1 MMGKPKI
8 RFKGYNE
15 DWEQRKVSEMFKVAR
30 GYVLPATDTSQ
41 EMTDEIP
48 YPVYSSQT
56 KDNGLMGYYSDYLY
70 EDAITWTTDG
80 ANAGT
85 VNFRAGKF
93 YCTNVC
99 GVLLSD
105 KIETNKVIAEA
116 LNNVAKRYVSY
127 VGNPKLMNNVMADI
141 QIAVPTSQKE
151 RDRISSYFS
160 YLDHLITLHQH
171 KCDEMKR
178 LKKYMLQKMFP
189 QNGKK
194 VPEIRFDGFTNG
206 WEQRKLGETKTFFT
220 DGNYGEAYPKS
231 SDMVDSSIGVPF
243 LTGGNLKDGKLDIS
257 GASYISKEKHEL
269 LTSGHLICDDIV
281 IAVRGSLGALGYVN
295 SDNSGWNINSQL
307 AILRTDK
314 EELNGK
320 FLLQFL
326 LSENGQ
332 KEFLRRQTGTA
343 LKQLPIGA
351 IKDVDIPITS
361 IDEQVKI
368 GEYFATLDHLI
379 TLHQRK
385 IYIFIKKMPID
396 WEQRKLGEVFEFQYG
411 EFNNNPDNGGEYP
424 IYGANGIIGGYTDW
438 NAENSSI
445 IGHMGAYAGY
455 VVWGEGKH
463 FVTYNGTI
471 ARPKDNSIDSKYG
484 YYLLDS
490 KKIYKICAGS
500 GQPFVSYSDLNGI
513 DILLPKDKD
522 EQRLLAYYF
531 TNLDHLIT
539 LHQHKCDELQNLKK
553 YMLQNMFV

>member
-15 DWEQRKVSEMFKVAR
+15 DWEQRKVSDMFKVAR

-194 VPEIRFDGFTNG
+194 VPEIRFDGFTN
-206 WEQRKLGETKTFFT
+206 
-220 DGNYGEAYPKS
+220 
-231 SDMVDSSIGVPF
+231 
-243 LTGGNLKDGKLDIS
+243 
-257 GASYISKEKHEL
+257 
-269 LTSGHLICDDIV
+269 
-281 IAVRGSLGALGYVN
+281 
-295 SDNSGWNINSQL
+295 
-307 AILRTDK
+307 
-314 EELNGK
+314 
-320 FLLQFL
+320 
-326 LSENGQ
+326 
-332 KEFLRRQTGTA
+332 
-343 LKQLPIGA
+343 
-351 IKDVDIPITS
+351 
-361 IDEQVKI
+361 
-368 GEYFATLDHLI
+368 
-379 TLHQRK
+379 
-385 IYIFIKKMPID
+385 D
-396 WEQRKLGEVFEFQYG
+396 WEQRKVLDLLIQPITDGPHETPKLVEEGVPFISVDAIVDNKIDFSRKRGNISEEYDELCCKKYKPQFHDVYLVKSGSTVGKVAIVETTDRFNIWSPLAAMRCGEKT
-411 EFNNNPDNGGEYP
+411 YP
-424 IYGANGIIGGYTDW
+424 YFLYDLLQTKDLQAQVADK
-438 NAENSSI
+438 AS
-445 IGHMGAYAGY
+445 
-455 VVWGEGKH
+455 
-463 FVTYNGTI
+463 NGTQPNLSM
-471 ARPKDNSIDSKYG
+471 RELEKFPVSVPSN
-484 YYLLDS
+484 LEEQ
-490 KKIYKICAGS
+490 KKIG
-500 GQPFVSYSDLNGI
+500 D
-513 DILLPKDKD
+513 
-522 EQRLLAYYF
+522 YF
-531 TNLDHLIT
+531 RNLDHLIT